1 MTPEGRPNVAR
12 VAARLARQVD
22 LALADVD
29 LSASQYRLL
38 ALLGRGSSAASALA
52 DTLTVSRPS
61 ITAVVDGLVARGL
74 VERQPDAEDRRRV
87 HHVLTPAGERV
98 LTAAD
103 SAVGDRMAEIATQ
116 IGTKAEATQLL
127 QALERWSDALDAYRE
142 SVKSASTSGAAR

>member
-61 ITAVVDGLVARGL
+61 ITAVVDGLVSRGL
-74 VERQPDAEDRRRV
+74 VERQPDADDRRRV
-87 HHVLTPAGERV
+87 HHVLTTAGQRV
-98 LTAAD
+98 LAEAD
-103 SAVGDRMAEIATQ
+103 SAVGDRLAAIAAQ
-116 IGTKAEATQLL
+116 VGNKSEAAQLL
-127 QALERWSDALDAYRE
+127 QTLERWSDALDAYRA
-142 SVKSASTSGAAR
+142 SVKSPSTSGVAR